1 MLVQL
6 LFNKMG
12 VLNMNFTSQDII
24 VIERAL
30 QLAIRSETK
39 ETKAEEYR
47 EVLHKLQLSSMQA
60 LQEQSA
66 VTTAVQDG
74 IRYDYDDSSDLV

>member
-66 VTTAVQDG
+66 FTTAVQDG
-74 IRYDYDDSSDLV
+74 IRYDYDDSSDLA